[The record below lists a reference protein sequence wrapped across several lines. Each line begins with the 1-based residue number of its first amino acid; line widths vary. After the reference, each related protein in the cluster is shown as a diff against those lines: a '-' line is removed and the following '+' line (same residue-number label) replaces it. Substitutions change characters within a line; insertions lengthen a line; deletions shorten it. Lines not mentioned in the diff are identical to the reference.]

1 MKVLNVEDF
10 LKKEN
15 KRAFQIGNELIEKP
29 KLSMM
34 VVVFP
39 ILLINFIQDSRI
51 YRYKKEFF
59 IKEYMFLKNIVIQF
73 LTEKSDILE
82 SEFLLKLENSLS
94 KNLKHKNIYDAQI
107 DEALSIRNYIAGEK
121 SENIM
126 REKEVVTLNRT
137 IESLELKGD
146 SLETSLKLLNILKK
160 LH

>member
-15 KRAFQIGNELIEKP
+15 KRAFGIGNELIEKP

-59 IKEYMFLKNIVIQF
+59 IKEYMFLKNIVVQF

-82 SEFLLKLENSLS
+82 SEFL
-94 KNLKHKNIYDAQI
+94 
-107 DEALSIRNYIAGEK
+107 
-121 SENIM
+121 
-126 REKEVVTLNRT
+126 
-137 IESLELKGD
+137 
-146 SLETSLKLLNILKK
+146 
-160 LH
+160 